1 LSKQTNKPFLFFA
14 TIPPAAVGA
23 PPTAFSFLH
32 MVKII
37 LLTMSIEHISA
48 WRSRTGKFFR

>member
-1 LSKQTNKPFLFFA
+1 
-14 TIPPAAVGA
+14 
-23 PPTAFSFLH
+23 

-48 WRSRTGKFFR
+48 GRSRTGKFFVKNYKYPSAKFYEAGIKEFTYSHISMISKTE